1 MRANDLL
8 ASCKDCLS
16 TPLLY
21 LDIGTG
27 LGYNAS
33 VFGIVAKE
41 TIVLDVNLRVGN
53 NLRKLRDACLI
64 IGDGMNL
71 PLSEGAVDM
80 ISLFSVIE
88 HVPDQ
93 EQLLKE
99 INRVLKR
106 NGILI
111 IQVPNRFFL
120 VELHS
125 GLPLFFYLPKRLR
138 VFLTNGT
145 KYSWLKAID
154 VPSIKNLVTLICT
167 VEPRLNITVRKV
179 KYSTAIISPKFK
191 VFYGLA
197 SRSGFLDI
205 LPLGYLVIAKKV

>member
-1 MRANDLL
+1 M
-8 ASCKDCLS
+8 
-16 TPLLY
+16 LY

-27 LGYNAS
+27 FGYNTS
-33 VFGIVAKE
+33 VFGVVAKE
-41 TIVLDVNLRVGN
+41 TIGLDVKLPVSN

-71 PLSEGAVDM
+71 PFMEGTVDM
-80 ISLFSVIE
+80 VSLFSVIE

-99 INRVLKR
+99 VNRVLKT

-138 VFLTNGT
+138 AFLTNGT
-145 KYSWLKAID
+145 KYSWLKTID
-154 VPSIKNLVTLICT
+154 IPSIKNLVKLIYA
-167 VEPRLNITVRKV
+167 VEPRLNLTVRKV
-179 KYSTAIISPKFK
+179 KYSPSIITPKLK
-191 VFYGLA
+191 VFYRLA
-197 SRSGFLDI
+197 SRIGFLDL